1 MCIYLFLG
9 FFTYPSFRCIGIH
22 WFVILRIWNVPTV
35 IPKRQIL
42 TIYFFVFSLYYHP
55 PHQLLFFSPSLVFL
69 SNHYVMSL
77 QQGKNQMSTSLSPF
91 GTMPSTCQHLVR
103 FRLRQLW
110 QQDTHTHM
118 HPYMH
123 IHTGKLLFNSVIVS
137 FRLHK
142 PTRNKSPPN
151 LSSVC
156 GAFQTFYNL
165 CLRQSPGHYCF
176 CWDLSP
182 LISPLP

>member
-1 MCIYLFLG
+1 
-9 FFTYPSFRCIGIH
+9 
-22 WFVILRIWNVPTV
+22 
-35 IPKRQIL
+35 
-42 TIYFFVFSLYYHP
+42 
-55 PHQLLFFSPSLVFL
+55 
-69 SNHYVMSL
+69 MSL

-103 FRLRQLW
+103 FLLRQLW

-182 LISPLP
+182 LISPLPQREDILCHVATILNMLIPCLDKVHLILAIVCT